1 MAPRVAIVSSEATPF
16 AKTGGLA
23 DMVGAL
29 AASLTRQGVDASL
42 VLPAYRSVLR
52 REEVVPTGISF
63 DVPVADG
70 FERADVLEGVVGSG
84 TPAFFVRADRF
95 FDREGLYGPP
105 GSEYPDNADR
115 FAFFG
120 RAVLE
125 LLERKGP
132 PDVLHGH
139 DWQAA
144 FAVAV
149 HKLQR
154 ERHPGLGTVRSMLT
168 VHNVGYQGLF
178 DGQAFSR
185 LLVHSAS
192 YWPHFEFYG
201 RISFLKAGLTL
212 ADRLTTVSPTYA
224 REILTAE
231 QGHGLDGVFR
241 ERAADLT
248 GVLNGADYDVW
259 DPSVD
264 PYLPHRYS
272 ADDPA
277 GKRACKADLLRRLE
291 LPNGGGPVLGMVAR
305 LVDQKGVD
313 IVAGAAAALLDRELQ
328 LVVLGAGDRRYEELL
343 REIAGRAP
351 ERVAVRIGFDDELA
365 HVIEAGSDIFLMPS
379 SYEPSG
385 LNQLYSLRYGTI
397 PIVRATGGLRDSV
410 TAFDAATGEGTGFVF
425 EDYSS
430 KALVGAVDEALAC
443 YRQPEAWAA
452 LMRNAM
458 RQDFSVDRAAAR
470 YADLYEELAPSGRA

>member
-1 MAPRVAIVSSEATPF
+1 MAPRIAIVSSEAMPF

-23 DMVGAL
+23 DMVGSL
-29 AASLTRQGVDASL
+29 GASLTRLGVDVNL
-42 VLPAYRSVLR
+42 VLPAYRNLLR
-52 REEVVPTGISF
+52 RGDVARTGMTF

-70 FERADVLEGVVGSG
+70 FERADILEGVAGAG

-105 GSEYPDNADR
+105 GSEYADNADR

-125 LLERKGP
+125 LLTRIGP

-139 DWQAA
+139 DWQSA

-149 HKLQR
+149 QKLQR
-154 ERHPGLGTVRSMLT
+154 ERYPGLGTARSMLT

-178 DGQAFSR
+178 DSEAYSR

-201 RISFLKAGLTL
+201 RVSFLKAGLTL

-231 QGHGLDGVFR
+231 QGRGLDGVFR

-264 PYLPHRYS
+264 RHLAHRYA
-272 ADDPA
+272 ADDLA
-277 GKRACKADLLRRLE
+277 GKRACKTDLRRRLE
-291 LPNGGGPVLGMVAR
+291 LPDADGPVLGMVAR

-328 LVVLGAGDRRYEELL
+328 IVILGAGDPHYEEVL
-343 REIAGRAP
+343 RGVAGRAP
-351 ERVAVRIGFDDELA
+351 GRATVRIGFDDELA
-365 HVIEAGSDIFLMPS
+365 HVIEAGSDMFLMPS
-379 SYEPSG
+379 RYEPSG
-385 LNQLYSLRYGTI
+385 LNQLYSMRYGTI

-410 TAFDAATGEGTGFVF
+410 TAFDPATGEGTGFVF
-425 EDYSS
+425 EEYSS
-430 KALVGAVDEALAC
+430 EALVEAVDKALGC

-470 YADLYEELAPSGRA
+470 YAELYEDLAAAR

>member
-1 MAPRVAIVSSEATPF
+1 MALRVAIVSSEAAPF

-23 DMVGAL
+23 DMVGSL
-29 AASLTRQGVDASL
+29 AVSLARQGVDTIL
-42 VLPAYRSVLR
+42 TLPAYRSVLGR
-52 REEVVPTGISF
+52 DDVRSTGMAF
-63 DVPVADG
+63 DVPVGDG
-70 FERADVLEGVVGSG
+70 VERADVLEGATRAG

-95 FDREGLYGPP
+95 FDRDDLYGPP

-125 LLERKGP
+125 LLSRVGP

-139 DWQAA
+139 DWQSA

-149 HKLQR
+149 QKLQR
-154 ERHPGLGTVRSMLT
+154 ERYPRLGRVRSMLT
-168 VHNVGYQGLF
+168 AHNVGYQGLF
-178 DGQAFSR
+178 GAESFPR

-192 YWPHFEFYG
+192 YWPHFEFHG

-224 REILTAE
+224 REIETAE
-231 QGHGLDGVFR
+231 QGRGLEGVFR

-264 PYLPHRYS
+264 RHLARRFS
-272 ADDPA
+272 VDDLA
-277 GKRACKADLLRRLE
+277 GKRDCRTDLRRRLS
-291 LPNGGGPVLGMVAR
+291 LPDTEAPVVGMVAR

-313 IVAGAAAALLDRELQ
+313 ILAGAAGALLDRELQ
-328 LVVLGAGDRRYEELL
+328 LVILGTGDSHYEDALRAVAGG
-343 REIAGRAP
+343 APGRA
-351 ERVAVRIGFDDELA
+351 AVRIGFDEELA

-379 SYEPSG
+379 RYEPSG
-385 LNQLYSLRYGTI
+385 LNQLYSMRYGTI
-397 PIVRATGGLRDSV
+397 PVVRATGGLRDSV
-410 TAFDAATGEGTGFVF
+410 VPFDPARGEGTGFVF
-425 EDYSS
+425 EEYSS
-430 KALVGAVDEALAC
+430 EALLGAVDEALGC
-443 YRQPEAWAA
+443 YRRREAWQA
-452 LMRNAM
+452 LMANAM

-470 YADLYEELAPSGRA
+470 YGELYRALADGRT